1 MRKVVGVL
9 RGGPSREYEVSLKT
23 GASVLEALDRE
34 RYEPRDIF
42 VDRTGAWHVHGVAME
57 PERALKGIDV
67 AFNAM
72 HGEYGEDGR
81 VQRQLDSLGVP
92 YTGSGSFASA
102 IAYNKQHTKEAVKK
116 LGVKV
121 PHGLVLEPAR
131 EGEIDELARR
141 LFRTFPHP
149 AIVKP
154 VSGGSSVGTHVAHT
168 YHGLEHAL
176 AQAAAHSPKILIEEY
191 IPGREATVGVL
202 DDFRGEQTYALMPT
216 EIVLPAG
223 ADHYSED
230 IKKGSTARY
239 VTPSNF
245 TPEIKDALQQVA
257 KSVHEGLGLSHYSR
271 SDFIVSKRGIYFLEV
286 ETSVDLDQDSE
297 MFHGL
302 KAIGTSLSQFLHH
315 VISLAHGGRKAR

>member
-34 RYEPRDIF
+34 QYEPRDIF
-42 VDRTGAWHVHGVAME
+42 IDRTGAWHVHGVAMD

-81 VQRQLDSLGVP
+81 VQRELDKLGVP
-92 YTGSGSFASA
+92 YTGSGAFASA

-154 VSGGSSVGTHVAHT
+154 VSGGSSVATHVAHT

-176 AQAAAHSPKILIEEY
+176 KQAAAVAPKILIEEY
-191 IPGREATVGVL
+191 IPGRDVSVGVIN
-202 DDFRGEQTYALMPT
+202 DFRGEGTYALVPT
-216 EIVLPAG
+216 PNSFTHEEKERL
-223 ADHYSED
+223 
-230 IKKGSTARY
+230 TAIAR
-239 VTPSNF
+239 
-245 TPEIKDALQQVA
+245 A
-257 KSVHEGLGLSHYSR
+257 VHDGLGLMHYSD
-271 SDFIVSKRGIYFLEV
+271 SDFVVSKRGIYFLEINSLPKLHKESKLFGALQTV
-286 ETSVDLDQDSE
+286 
-297 MFHGL
+297 G
-302 KAIGTSLSQFLHH
+302 ASLSHFLDH
-315 VISLAHGGRKAR
+315 VISLAHGGRKAS